1 MSRHVSSGGV
11 RDGCRRRQWLRM
23 ACAWGVAVW
32 AASAQV
38 PVQAQVGLLSDT
50 IVRVKPSVVI
60 VGTYSPTAA
69 PRFRVSG
76 TGFVVGSGNW
86 VVSNAHVL
94 QTSSTD
100 GSSGQLVV
108 QVRVGPDSFQ
118 MRAAKVL
125 DKDVF
130 HDLTLLQIEGP
141 PVPALSVGDS
151 DRIKEGQELAFMG
164 FPIGGALGF
173 SSVTHRAM
181 VSSIT
186 QARLPS
192 AQGGQLNE
200 RAIRGLRE
208 GNFLLFQLDATAY
221 PGNSGG
227 PLFDPA
233 TGDVVGVMNMVLLK
247 GARESALSQPSGIS
261 YAIPARH
268 VREMMARQRP

>member
-1 MSRHVSSGGV
+1 MSVCTKWAPRG
-11 RDGCRRRQWLRM
+11 RQMLL
-23 ACAWGVAVW
+23 CTLVAWS
-32 AASAQV
+32 ASAT
-38 PVQAQVGLLSDT
+38 AQYSTLPDT
-50 IVRVKPSVVI
+50 IAKVKPSVVI
-60 VGTYSPTAA
+60 VGSYNPTAA
-69 PRFRVSG
+69 PRFSLRG

-94 QTSSTD
+94 PAP
-100 GSSGQLVV
+100 GSAPPQGQLVV
-108 QVRVGPDSFQ
+108 QVRTGPDSFQ
-118 MRAAKVL
+118 TRAAKVL

-130 HDLTLLQIEGP
+130 HDLTLLQIDGP
-141 PVPALSVGDS
+141 PVPALPLADS
-151 DRIKEGQELAFMG
+151 DRVNEGQQLAFMG

-192 AQGGQLNE
+192 AQSGQLNE

-208 GNFLLFQLDATAY
+208 GNFLIFQLDATAY

-227 PLFDPA
+227 PLFDPVS
-233 TGDVVGVMNMVLLK
+233 GEVVGVMNMVLLK
-247 GARESALSQPSGIS
+247 GARESALSHPSGIS

>member
-1 MSRHVSSGGV
+1 MSMPSSSKRVGGLLA
-11 RDGCRRRQWLRM
+11 RR
-23 ACAWGVAVW
+23 GVML
-32 AASAQV
+32 AASCCASLCLWAL
-38 PVQAQVGLLSDT
+38 PAQAQWSTLPDT
-50 IVRVKPSVVI
+50 IAKVKPAVVI
-60 VGTYSPTAA
+60 VGSYNPTTA
-69 PRFRVSG
+69 PRFSLRG

-94 QTSSTD
+94 QAA
-100 GSSGQLVV
+100 GSADTAGQLVV
-108 QVRVGPDSFQ
+108 QVRTGPDSFQ
-118 MRAAKVL
+118 TRAAKVL
-125 DKDVF
+125 EKDVF

-141 PVPALSVGDS
+141 PVPALPVADS
-151 DRIKEGQELAFMG
+151 DRVKEGQELAFMG

-192 AQGGQLNE
+192 AQSGQLNE

-208 GNFLLFQLDATAY
+208 GNFLIFQLDATAY

-233 TGDVVGVMNMVLLK
+233 SGEVVGVVNMVLLK

-261 YAIPARH
+261 YAIPARR